1 MTKDISYLLSSAW
14 QQKCHY
20 LILRPRDSNIGPSIY
35 ETNADQNLTNWSNAV
50 AKGTKKK
57 FKRTDGWQ
65 SMVDKKRSLS
75 PQKISLRKT

>member
-35 ETNADQNLTNWSNAV
+35 ETNADQNLTNRATAA
-50 AKGTKKK
+50 AKGTQ
-57 FKRTDGWQ
+57 Q
-65 SMVDKKRSLS
+65 SSNV
-75 PQKISLRKT
+75 QKDDNPWMR